1 MPSSPSACSS
11 RAASKAGI
19 AKILARNA
27 EVASLT
33 LATALHRLE
42 TKFERQGVAMQ
53 AQLAAQQEE
62 ILELKADSRGKEQ
75 RIGSIETLY
84 AQHAKT
90 LALLSAQNGV
100 QQMQI
105 DHYSQRA
112 TKSGGGLQAAFYELS
127 NRTATEVDILVKADV
142 AEMLTRLARCEKN
155 ATPFVQMME
164 RRRMQEETLC
174 RGEGLTKMLATC
186 CPSNRKTETATA
198 ASCSRL
204 RP

>member
-1 MPSSPSACSS
+1 L

-27 EVASLT
+27 EVASL
-33 LATALHRLE
+33 ATVLHRLE

-75 RIGSIETLY
+75 RIGSIETLH

-90 LALLSAQNGV
+90 LASLSAQNGV

-112 TKSGGGLQAAFYELS
+112 TKSGGGLQAACYELS
-127 NRTATEVDILVKADV
+127 DRTATEVDLVKADA
-142 AEMLTRLARCEKN
+142 AEMRTRLAQCEKN

>member
-1 MPSSPSACSS
+1 M
-11 RAASKAGI
+11 
-19 AKILARNA
+19 
-27 EVASLT
+27 
-33 LATALHRLE
+33 ATVLHRLE

-75 RIGSIETLY
+75 RIGSIETLH

-112 TKSGGGLQAAFYELS
+112 TKSGGGLQAACYELS
-127 NRTATEVDILVKADV
+127 NRTATEVDLVKADA
-142 AEMLTRLARCEKN
+142 AEMRTRLARCEKN

-164 RRRMQEETLC
+164 RRRRQEETLC
-174 RGEGLTKMLATC
+174 RGDGLTKMLATC